1 MSIPPVSRA
10 AGCAASCVA
19 SSGSKG
25 RCLRTTYR
33 WRAPRHSA
41 ASSRARGSRVTPA
54 ATCCRSATT
63 VPRPSPCSRPC
74 RPRRIRSPHYGS
86 RDCTAGTRARRRSI
100 ATRAGSPRS
109 PPHAA
114 SSIAPRWSSTASSR
128 PEAASEGTHPFGATR
143 RYVAQREPKGVRP
156 LRSPAEFVED
166 RVRGGKP
173 CRCVGGFEAKAQ
185 PRRAVESVTAA
196 GPLDEADDTV
206 GRDPVI
212 WDELDDATRRAE
224 LETTD
229 TEPGG
234 TLPQPVDDEQR
245 ARRRR
250 QRAETIDQLGL
261 EVVETLAVGGTR
273 HALVE
278 LQAQVHVRDV
288 ILRQQGGQLQVD
300 FAAGR
305 GRRVERRLPAFAQG
319 SHRALEKLE
328 VEAETDLLDLS
339 GLFLAEQLAGAANL
353 EVLG

>member
-1 MSIPPVSRA
+1 MYRSVNP
-10 AGCAASCVA
+10 
-19 SSGSKG
+19 KG
-25 RCLRTTYR
+25 R
-33 WRAPRHSA
+33 
-41 ASSRARGSRVTPA
+41 
-54 ATCCRSATT
+54 
-63 VPRPSPCSRPC
+63 VPF
-74 RPRRIRSPHYGS
+74 
-86 RDCTAGTRARRRSI
+86 
-100 ATRAGSPRS
+100 
-109 PPHAA
+109 
-114 SSIAPRWSSTASSR
+114 
-128 PEAASEGTHPFGATR
+128 E
-143 RYVAQREPKGVRP
+143 VP
-156 LRSPAEFVED
+156 LRSPAEIVED
-166 RVRGGKP
+166 RIRGGNP

-212 WDELDDATRRAE
+212 WAELDDATRRAE

-278 LQAQVHVRDV
+278 LQSQVHVRDV

-353 EVLG
+353 EVLGREREARTEVLQGLDSLEPLARVLGQGSHGRGEEVRECAVMGAADAAAQLVQLCEAEAVGAVDQDRVGGRHVDAGLDDGRADEDLESAVIEIEHQLL